1 MTATAGS
8 QLIPDWVVSA
18 KVVGDGLGNMAVAVD
33 GIGLLV
39 GVIDEVADA
48 VIDAVGVSLAV
59 VAVAFA

>member
-8 QLIPDWVVSA
+8 QLIPDWAVSA